1 MVTYKKVA
9 FMGRLEKKAEICE
22 GPHQIRYAKCIVRI
36 GLSKRQERQRGVTQE
51 TLLQTISNKTD
62 PENAHEQRLKPNT
75 VHETPQNIF
84 QNTVK
89 HTKGSRPKDAGLRT
103 VFVLDEHLIDGFIAS
118 LKERDMLFVEGNL
131 REVPINTLANTSVG
145 FSKVFS
151 ENPYLVVSSYEGCLQ
166 KLSSVPRGDL
176 S

>member
-1 MVTYKKVA
+1 MTYKKVA
-9 FMGRLEKKAEICE
+9 FMGRLEKKAEMCE
-22 GPHQIRYAKCIVRI
+22 GPHQIRYAKCVVRVQP
-36 GLSKRQERQRGVTQE
+36 LKKRRPQKSATQE
-51 TLLQTISNKTD
+51 ILLKKSNTSNTIPSETL
-62 PENAHEQRLKPNT
+62 
-75 VHETPQNIF
+75 

-89 HTKGSRPKDAGLRT
+89 NKNESRPQDAGLRT
-103 VFVLDEHLIDGFIAS
+103 VLVFDERVIEGCIAS
-118 LKERDMLFVEGNL
+118 LKARDLLFVEGNL

-166 KLSSVPRGDL
+166 KVSSVPRGAL